1 MIKEDYANDVFKYR
15 AMTLEERNKF
25 ARQSDNLKEKTD
37 EKPEPFFY
45 CNVAGIASIC
55 CDCKRNYLN
64 SVFRTEDIKN
74 WYSPQYSS
82 NFKIC
87 EGYIFNKNNL

>member
-1 MIKEDYANDVFKYR
+1 MIKEDCFNDIFKYR
-15 AMTLEERNKF
+15 PMTLDEHNKF
-25 ARQSDNLKEKTD
+25 VKQSDNVKVKSD

-45 CNVAGIASIC
+45 CNVGGIAPIC
-55 CDCKRNYLN
+55 SDCKRNHIN
-64 SVFRTEDIKN
+64 TIFRTEDIEN

-87 EGYIFNKNNL
+87 EGYIFNKK